1 MPTMDFEAYVPSTAP
16 AAERKAALEAVLA
29 NEDAAG
35 IEYAV
40 VMPNPVQNP
49 DNRALAETLQS
60 ERRAIFCC
68 QVNPNHGDAALADIE
83 TSVAQH
89 GARML
94 KIMPALYHLDLNGPL
109 GVGLM
114 AKARELGIIV
124 NIHSGGDLSHPSRIG
139 ALCHQFP
146 EVPVIMDHMGYR
158 EWSRDAIAAAQE
170 NPNIYLGTTIAA
182 FEPVFVAGAIKAIG
196 PERVIYGSNL
206 PVCYSDLAVESLRR
220 QKLGKEVEDL
230 LFGNNLARLLGM

>member
-49 DNRALAETLQS
+49 DNRALAETLQG

-83 TSVAQH
+83 TSVTQH

-94 KIMPALYHLDLNGPL
+94 KIMPGPL
-109 GVGLM
+109 
-114 AKARELGIIV
+114 
-124 NIHSGGDLSHPSRIG
+124 SP
-139 ALCHQFP
+139 
-146 EVPVIMDHMGYR
+146 
-158 EWSRDAIAAAQE
+158 
-170 NPNIYLGTTIAA
+170 
-182 FEPVFVAGAIKAIG
+182 G
-196 PERVIYGSNL
+196 PERSPRGRPHGQGTGTRHYRQH
-206 PVCYSDLAVESLRR
+206 SLRWR
-220 QKLGKEVEDL
+220 PQPSFANRRAVPAVPGGDGDHGSHGVP
-230 LFGNNLARLLGM
+230 